1 MTRTLWQKQNKT
13 KQIKWLAPG
22 ILIVQVYKNS
32 PHTWG
37 LLARPFLANYINFLN
52 VLEYVRINLREPLCN
67 LNFFLHHLLHLK
79 TQSLYHSV
87 NNMVLTP
94 HWAIVFLTP
103 FWLNFV
109 RICVQFSFPYT
120 RLHHSYA
127 GCSNT
132 PCLFF
137 SVLFLRSMMHQYLNL
152 YKGFHSVYISHL
164 YVHGTR
170 IP

>member
-1 MTRTLWQKQNKT
+1 MTRTLWQKQNKN

-67 LNFFLHHLLHLK
+67 LIFFLHHLLHLK

-87 NNMVLTP
+87 NSLVLTP
-94 HWAIVFLTP
+94 YWAIVFLTP
-103 FWLNFV
+103 FWYTLEFV
-109 RICVQFSFPYT
+109 SSLLSLTLDYIIPMQVAAILQVFSSLYCFLEVRCTNISIYT
-120 RLHHSYA
+120 KDFILS
-127 GCSNT
+127 T
-132 PCLFF
+132 
-137 SVLFLRSMMHQYLNL
+137 
-152 YKGFHSVYISHL
+152 
-164 YVHGTR
+164 
-170 IP
+170 